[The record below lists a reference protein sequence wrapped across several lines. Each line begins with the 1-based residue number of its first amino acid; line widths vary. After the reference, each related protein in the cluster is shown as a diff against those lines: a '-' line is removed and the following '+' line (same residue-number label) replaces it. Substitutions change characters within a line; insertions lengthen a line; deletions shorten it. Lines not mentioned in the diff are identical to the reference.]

1 MSLQRAGSRS
11 GGNCAQ
17 SRSSGRQ
24 AREQSRGSGGPPSGG
39 AGASWHAVRTSSRQA
54 RRTAGIYCCAA
65 PLNIAIHPGSRPGV
79 GDTPDVLDRVARL
92 LERPLVI
99 REPFAPLD
107 AIVVLGAP
115 LGPGGALSPVA
126 AERAVAAAALWRAGG
141 GRIVVATGGVTGGA
155 PRAEADAIAE
165 ALGALGVPGVLTERA
180 SRTTRDNARLTRPLL
195 EAHGVRSLWLVT
207 QPFHGRRG
215 ARLFRRAG
223 FDAHVWHIDDS
234 VQYRDRRRAVRW
246 LVREYAAW
254 ARLWA
259 GLG

>member
-1 MSLQRAGSRS
+1 
-11 GGNCAQ
+11 
-17 SRSSGRQ
+17 
-24 AREQSRGSGGPPSGG
+24 
-39 AGASWHAVRTSSRQA
+39 V
-54 RRTAGIYCCAA
+54 I
-65 PLNIAIHPGSRPGV
+65 
-79 GDTPDVLDRVARL
+79 DRVARL

-99 REPFAPLD
+99 REPFVPLD

-115 LGPGGALSPVA
+115 LGPGGTLSPVA
-126 AERAVAAAALWRAGG
+126 AERVAAAAALWRAGG
-141 GRIVVATGGVTGGA
+141 GGLVVATGGITRGA

-165 ALGALGVPGVLTERA
+165 ALGGLGVPVAITERA

-195 EAHGVRSLWLVT
+195 EARGVRSLWLVT
-207 QPFHGRRG
+207 QPFHGRRS

-234 VQYRDRRRAVRW
+234 VQYRGRRRAVRW

>member
-1 MSLQRAGSRS
+1 VFD
-11 GGNCAQ
+11 
-17 SRSSGRQ
+17 
-24 AREQSRGSGGPPSGG
+24 P
-39 AGASWHAVRTSSRQA
+39 
-54 RRTAGIYCCAA
+54 I
-65 PLNIAIHPGSRPGV
+65 
-79 GDTPDVLDRVARL
+79 ARL

-99 REPFAPLD
+99 REPFAEFD

-115 LGPGGALSPVA
+115 LGPGGGLSPIGSERVA
-126 AERAVAAAALWRAGG
+126 AAAALWHAGG
-141 GRIVVATGGVTGGA
+141 GRTVVATGGVTRGA

-165 ALGALGVPGVLTERA
+165 ALGELGVPGVITERG

-195 EAHGVRSLWLVT
+195 EACGVRSLWLVT
-207 QPFHGRRG
+207 QPFHGRRS